1 MNSQTRYVSAVV
13 FGCALVWIATC
24 TTVLA
29 ADLTGFISTDS
40 TSRSTKR
47 FQEISVVAS
56 RITDTLTRAFT
67 PVTVLNAQ
75 TLQTLGAR
83 QISDA
88 LTFVPGVFMRNY
100 GGLGGLKTMSLRGAN
115 AAQTLV
121 LIDGVRL
128 NSSQNGQVDFSTVPV
143 SMLEDVEVLRGGA
156 AALYGASALGGVVNI
171 RTKRLQQSAFGAK
184 AELASFGEL
193 GVQAHASLPL
203 AEQWTL
209 SANGEAQHA
218 RGNFPFVFNEFGQ
231 NVVLERQNGDF
242 TTLNARLQARGI
254 LGGWSA
260 NSHVLARTTERGA
273 PGAVVQGSVEQRLAR
288 LDERELLVYSSWS
301 RALPNAVNT
310 PNTLQLLASWRNNIL
325 RYRDPDA
332 RFRGTDG
339 IDERFVADDVTFR
352 AHLRS
357 APEIIQ
363 MMSYDVAAE
372 AVYSLLR
379 GMMLQPNVGN
389 AVSRLN
395 VALNAKAEL
404 KPFAESAVLQNVAV
418 QAAVRAEYFSDF
430 GAVLSPLAGLAWL
443 PNDDERL
450 RLRLQWSYNF
460 RPPSFNELYYLNFGN
475 ANLKPERANAVN
487 AGFTWKPLAE
497 TLTEPRTE
505 SLAELLVVEADAFA
519 HRTEH
524 QIVAI
529 PTSPVT
535 WTAQNVGLVE
545 TFGAETSI
553 RAALL
558 NNALTTQWTATLQQA
573 LDATPDAFTSG
584 RQLVYTP
591 NVLATGMATFS
602 TVLTFGSQA
611 HEPQD
616 TLHLHTGSSLQYT
629 GLRYSLPSNSPESVL
644 APFVVVNVYCEVSM
658 KAPRWSAA
666 ENAARAT
673 LKARLQCD
681 NCLDEHY
688 AVMRNFPMP
697 SRAIRFSLAA
707 EW

>member
-1 MNSQTRYVSAVV
+1 MNFLSL
-13 FGCALVWIATC
+13 CAKALASKRALAWLAAC
-24 TTVLA
+24 ATVLA
-29 ADLTGFISTDS
+29 AQNNSFAGTDS
-40 TSRSTKR
+40 AARSATR

-67 PVTVLNAQ
+67 PVTVLNAHL
-75 TLQTLGAR
+75 LQTLGAR
-83 QISDA
+83 QVSDA

-100 GGLGGLKTMSLRGAN
+100 GGLGGLKTISLRGAN

-121 LIDGVRL
+121 MIDGVRL

-143 SMLEDVEVLRGGA
+143 SVLEDVEVLRGGA

-171 RTKRLQQSAFGAK
+171 RTKRRQQSAFGAK
-184 AELASFGEL
+184 AEIASFGEY
-193 GVQAHASLPL
+193 GVQAHASLPF

-209 SANGEAQHA
+209 SASGEAQYA

-231 NVVLERQNGDF
+231 NVVQERQNGDF
-242 TTLNARLQARGI
+242 TTLNARLQARGTFD
-254 LGGWSA
+254 GWSV
-260 NSHVLARTTERGA
+260 NSQILARTTERGT

-288 LDERELLVYSSWS
+288 LNECDMLVHSSWS
-301 RALPNAVNT
+301 RALLNAE
-310 PNTLQLLASWRNNIL
+310 NTLQILASWRNNVL

-332 RFRGTDG
+332 RFRGSDG
-339 IDERFVADDVTFR
+339 IDERFVADDVTLR

-357 APEIIQ
+357 ATDLVQ
-363 MMSYDVAAE
+363 ALRYDVAAE

-379 GMMLQPNVGN
+379 GMMLQPNVGST
-389 AVSRLN
+389 VSRLN
-395 VALNAKAEL
+395 LALNATAEL
-404 KPFAESAVLQNVAV
+404 KPFAESPVLQNAAA
-418 QAAVRAEYFSDF
+418 QAAVRAEYFSDA
-430 GAVLSPLAGLAWL
+430 GAVLSPLVGLAWL
-443 PNDDERL
+443 PSDDERL

-487 AGFTWKPLAE
+487 AGITWKPLAE
-497 TLTEPRTE
+497 AV
-505 SLAELLVVEADAFA
+505 SVEADAFA

-535 WTAQNVGLVE
+535 WSAQNVGLVE
-545 TFGAETSI
+545 TFGAEASI

-558 NNALTTQWTATLQQA
+558 NNAQNALTTQWTATLQQA
-573 LDATPDAFTSG
+573 TDATPDAFTRG

-591 NVLATGMATFS
+591 NVLATGMVTFS
-602 TVLTFGSQA
+602 AVLPFGSQA
-611 HEPQD
+611 AD
-616 TLHLHTGSSLQYT
+616 TLHLQTGSSFQYT

-644 APFVVVNVYCEVSM
+644 APFAVVNLYCEVST
-658 KAPRWSAA
+658 KTALWTTLWNAPQ
-666 ENAARAT
+666 NATRAT

-681 NCLDEHY
+681 NCLDERY

-697 SRAIRFSLAA
+697 SRAVRFSLAA